1 MKKNEDERKK
11 IQKYVIK
18 LFTDGFISGILRETE
33 YAVTNPAQYARPSL
47 SVLQA
52 GFRGILHRRKSFGG
66 QAATTNRPARRSP
79 KGEVGDDKEKFF
91 IFNLSLLI
99 LKRSLQITT
108 AIPYMTG
115 HVHIGNTMDHILA
128 DILVRYQRMR

>member
-1 MKKNEDERKK
+1 MLQDAFQPSPPRR
-11 IQKYVIK
+11 I
-18 LFTDGFISGILRETE
+18 R
-33 YAVTNPAQYARPSL
+33 PA
-47 SVLQA
+47 
-52 GFRGILHRRKSFGG
+52 GRGILHLRKSFGG

-128 DILVRYQRMR
+128 DILVRYHRMR